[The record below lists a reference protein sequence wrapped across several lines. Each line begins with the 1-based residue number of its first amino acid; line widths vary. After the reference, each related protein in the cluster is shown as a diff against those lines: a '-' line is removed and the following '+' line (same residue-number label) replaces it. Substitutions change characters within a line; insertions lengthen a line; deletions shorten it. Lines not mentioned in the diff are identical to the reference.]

1 MRIFVFLTLAAL
13 TLATSASVAQRAKKH
28 SAPKQPAAED
38 VVEYH
43 PLHLL
48 GIRPGISIDSIRS
61 VIYDAGAPIREVK
74 EDTLTHSYS
83 DATVHVFVVDSII
96 CRLTYM
102 RMVFVVDASNR
113 LRRLSITPRVS
124 SIAVGASDDV
134 ENVLL
139 LYFGQTWGKP
149 ELILEP
155 PLAHFRWKTG
165 NIEVRG
171 FIRRGYP
178 VWVMEG

>member
-1 MRIFVFLTLAAL
+1 MRIFLVAFVLVC
-13 TLATSASVAQRAKKH
+13 ASL
-28 SAPKQPAAED
+28 PAAQAQHHKKKSKPVAEAVID
-38 VVEYH
+38 YK

-48 GIRPGISIDSIRS
+48 GIRPGIMLDSIQH
-61 VIYDAGAPIREVK
+61 VIRDAGAPIREVK
-74 EDTLTHSYS
+74 VDSLTNSFG
-83 DATVHVFVVDSII
+83 DANIHIYVVDSII

-102 RMVFVVDASNR
+102 RMTFVVDASKR

-139 LYFGQTWGKP
+139 LYFGQGWGKP
-149 ELILEP
+149 ELTLEP

-171 FIRRGYP
+171 FIRRGFP